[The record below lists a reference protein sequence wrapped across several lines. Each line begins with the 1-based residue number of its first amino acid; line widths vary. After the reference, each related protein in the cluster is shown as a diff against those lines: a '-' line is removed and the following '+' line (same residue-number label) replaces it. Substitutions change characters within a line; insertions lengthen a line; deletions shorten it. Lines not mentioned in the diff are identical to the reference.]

1 MLQAVANLAPR
12 GVYVCGNTTS
22 AAGLTVRWIMNY
34 RKEWIKL
41 NGLRKRF
48 IEARPAK
55 KATSYPGSYL
65 RSLPRPPPPPSLV
78 TRLQRKHIRSQIKA
92 SCLF

>member
-55 KATSYPGSYL
+55 HPVCFKRFYI
-65 RSLPRPPPPPSLV
+65 V
-78 TRLQRKHIRSQIKA
+78 TISGA
-92 SCLF
+92 